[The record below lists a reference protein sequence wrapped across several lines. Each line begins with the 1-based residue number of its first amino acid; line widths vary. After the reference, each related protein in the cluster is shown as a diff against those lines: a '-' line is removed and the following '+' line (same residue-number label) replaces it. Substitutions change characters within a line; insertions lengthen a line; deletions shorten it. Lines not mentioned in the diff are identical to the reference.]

1 MQEEVEEVAKLR
13 RELATLKTRE
23 ALLGVDGYEDGYE
36 AVARFRLVESFAS
49 KASRWL
55 LDVDKYAEFHQP
67 SLLVKTR
74 KVSDLQELA
83 VVLYEHHLISA
94 PQGAKLV
101 ELDALFRSVREA
113 HQADWPLCDDSV
125 LDEDFFGGLE
135 EAPKQAMTSLVEV
148 CRFLNTKVG
157 DASVFD
163 IPRTPS
169 TQSHTL
175 DK

>member
-1 MQEEVEEVAKLR
+1 MQEEAEEVAKLR

-23 ALLGVDGYEDGYE
+23 ALLGVDGYE
-36 AVARFRLVESFAS
+36 AIARFRLVESFAS

-74 KVSDLQELA
+74 KISELQELA
-83 VVLYEHHLISA
+83 AVLYEHRLISA

-101 ELDALFRSVREA
+101 ELDALFRSVREG
-113 HQADWPLCDDSV
+113 HQADWPLCNDSD
-125 LDEDFFGGLE
+125 LDGDFFGGLE

-148 CRFLNTKVG
+148 CCFLNTKVG

-163 IPRTPS
+163 FPRTS
-169 TQSHTL
+169 SHTAVMPEHAF
-175 DK
+175 